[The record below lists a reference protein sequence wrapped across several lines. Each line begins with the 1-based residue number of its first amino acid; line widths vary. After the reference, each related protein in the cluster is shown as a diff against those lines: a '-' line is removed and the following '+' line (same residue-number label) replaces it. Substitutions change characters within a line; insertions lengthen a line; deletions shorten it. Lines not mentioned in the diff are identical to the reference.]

1 MKKCI
6 ESFIYGVN
14 TPSRWGTQAPFSNIT
29 LDWTVPD
36 DLAELPAIVGGKNMD
51 FKYKDCKKEMDM
63 INKAFIETMIE
74 GDANGR
80 GFQYPIPTYS
90 ITKEFDWSDTEN
102 NRLLFEMTS
111 KYGTPYFSNY
121 INSDMKPS
129 DIRSMCCRLR
139 LDLRELR
146 KKSGGF
152 FGSGE
157 STGSVGVVTINMPR
171 IAYLSRTP
179 EEFYRRL
186 DHMMDIS
193 ARFLH
198 IKREVIGKLLDEGL
212 YPYTRR
218 YLGSFSNHFS
228 TIGLVGMNEV
238 GLNACWL
245 GKDMSDEATQK
256 FTKEVLLHMR
266 ERLSDYQEEYEGELF
281 NLEAT
286 PAEST
291 AYRLAKHDRKRWPDI
306 RTAGKEGDTPYYT
319 NSSHLPV
326 EYTTDIF
333 DALDIQDELQT
344 LYTSGTVFHAF
355 IGEKLPDWKAAA
367 ALVRKIAENYKLPYY
382 TISPTYSV
390 CREHG
395 YISGE
400 HFTCPKC
407 GKKAE
412 VYSRITGYYRP
423 VQNWN
428 DGKAQEY
435 KNRTLYD
442 VMHSDVKKIRPVH
455 TSMVTMTED
464 DVKIEPVAAH
474 KYLFTTSTC
483 PNCRMAKKML
493 EGEELEIVDAEKN
506 PELAKQFGIMQAP
519 TLVIAEGE
527 HITKYV
533 NASNIRNMWMKKCK
547 YRIISV

>member
-1 MKKCI
+1 
-6 ESFIYGVN
+6 
-14 TPSRWGTQAPFSNIT
+14 
-29 LDWTVPD
+29 
-36 DLAELPAIVGGKNMD
+36 
-51 FKYKDCKKEMDM
+51 
-63 INKAFIETMIE
+63 
-74 GDANGR
+74 
-80 GFQYPIPTYS
+80 
-90 ITKEFDWSDTEN
+90 
-102 NRLLFEMTS
+102 
-111 KYGTPYFSNY
+111 
-121 INSDMKPS
+121 
-129 DIRSMCCRLR
+129 
-139 LDLRELR
+139 
-146 KKSGGF
+146 
-152 FGSGE
+152 
-157 STGSVGVVTINMPR
+157 
-171 IAYLSRTP
+171 
-179 EEFYRRL
+179 
-186 DHMMDIS
+186 
-193 ARFLH
+193 
-198 IKREVIGKLLDEGL
+198 
-212 YPYTRR
+212 
-218 YLGSFSNHFS
+218 
-228 TIGLVGMNEV
+228 
-238 GLNACWL
+238 
-245 GKDMSDEATQK
+245 MSDEQTQK
-256 FTKEVLLHMR
+256 FTKEVLIHMR
-266 ERLSDYQEEYEGELF
+266 ERLSDYQVKYEGELF

-306 RTAGKEGDTPYYT
+306 KTAGQKGDTPYYT

-442 VMHSDVKKIRPVH
+442 VMHSDVKKASTVHMENPAAVQMEKTAEKNTENNTENSTKEFQPVH
-455 TSMVTMTED
+455 TTMVTMTSD
-464 DVKIEPVAAH
+464 DVKIEPVTSH

-493 EGEELEIVDAEKN
+493 EGEELEIIDAEKN
-506 PELAKQFGIMQAP
+506 PEIAKQFGIMQAP
-519 TLVIAEGE
+519 TLVITDGE
-527 HITKYV
+527 HMTQYV
-533 NASNIRNMWMKKCK
+533 KASNIQR
-547 YRIISV
+547 YVDEEL